1 MEKIVDETAQAT
13 NLDGP
18 ALGAQLKGFILA
30 DSAVQRLRQ
39 LVEQQKTPEGGLRIL
54 VKGGGC
60 SGLSYAMEWAQRG
73 TEKDRV
79 FERDG
84 GRVFIDAK
92 SLLYLAGSELSFEQG
107 LMNTGFKIKNPNLKA
122 SCGCGES
129 FSV

>member
-1 MEKIVDETAQAT
+1 M
-13 NLDGP
+13 
-18 ALGAQLKGFILA
+18 
-30 DSAVQRLRQ
+30 
-39 LVEQQKTPEGGLRIL
+39 EQQKTPEGGLRIV

-60 SGLSYAMEWAQRG
+60 SGLSYAMEWAQRR

-84 GRVFIDAK
+84 ARVFIDSK

-107 LMNTGFKIKNPNLKA
+107 LMSTGFKIKNPNVKA

-129 FSV
+129 SASMNPAFSRGVLSLHSVSSFTPTA

>member
-1 MEKIVDETAQAT
+1 MNETAQAT
-13 NLDGP
+13 NP
-18 ALGAQLKGFILA
+18 ESGAVGGRMKGFLLA

-39 LVEQQKTPEGGLRIL
+39 LVEQQKTPDGGLRIL

-60 SGLSYAMEWAQRG
+60 SGLSYAMEWAQRS

-84 GRVFIDAK
+84 ARVFIDSK
-92 SLLYLAGSELSFEQG
+92 SLLYLGGSELSFEQG
-107 LMNTGFKIKNPNLKA
+107 LMSTGFKISNPNVKA

>member
-1 MEKIVDETAQAT
+1 VETIVNETAPAT
-13 NLDGP
+13 NPESQAVGSRV
-18 ALGAQLKGFILA
+18 KGFLLA
-30 DSAVQRLRQ
+30 DSAVQRLRY
-39 LVEQQKTPEGGLRIL
+39 LIEQQKTPEGGLRIL

-60 SGLSYAMEWAQRG
+60 SGLSYAMEWAQRS

-84 GRVFIDAK
+84 ARVFIDSK
-92 SLLYLAGSELSFEQG
+92 SLLYLGGSELSFEQG
-107 LMNTGFKIKNPNLKA
+107 LMSTGFKINNPNVKA